1 MDSGDFRGDLDGFAA
16 LVVCSDLDSG
26 LRGRLEEHVYGRVL
40 SRWSAKSETQPQ
52 LRRGA
57 NALAP
62 CSKEIHDI

>member
-40 SRWSAKSETQPQ
+40 SRWSAKSDTQPQ

-62 CSKEIHDI
+62 CSMEIHDI